1 MKEKKKH
8 KLTQENKQNNSLLFS
23 SLHKTILKYEAVFLD
38 FFFFLFLTPLQLSLT
53 GYICECLVHRRC
65 KAGSYRAT
73 NHWRVHH
80 LS

>member
-38 FFFFLFLTPLQLSLT
+38 FFFFCF
-53 GYICECLVHRRC
+53 
-65 KAGSYRAT
+65 
-73 NHWRVHH
+73 
-80 LS
+80 

>member
-38 FFFFLFLTPLQLSLT
+38 FFFFVFNPASTIP
-53 GYICECLVHRRC
+53 
-65 KAGSYRAT
+65 
-73 NHWRVHH
+73 HWLH
-80 LS
+80 L